1 MPLTSLRWV
10 GEHPEREYLS
20 PGGVA
25 KYVGVTRRTVYTWIK
40 EGRLTAVRTGP
51 KLWAVSMTELDKFLQ
66 PKKAAK
72 PAAPA
77 APAAARSLPKANL
90 SDKSKRRK

>member
-1 MPLTSLRWV
+1 
-10 GEHPEREYLS
+10 
-20 PGGVA
+20 VA
-25 KYVGVTRRTVYTWIK
+25 KYIGVTRRTVYTWIK

-51 KLWAVSMTELDKFLQ
+51 KLWAVSMSDLDKFLQ

-77 APAAARSLPKANL
+77 PAGSLPKANL
-90 SDKSKRRK
+90 SNKPGRKK

>member
-40 EGRLTAVRTGP
+40 EGRLQATRTGP
-51 KLWAVSMTELDKFLQ
+51 KLWAVSMSDLDKFLQ
-66 PKKAAK
+66 PKK

-77 APAAARSLPKANL
+77 APAAPRSLPKANL
-90 SDKSKRRK
+90 SNKPGRKK